1 MNLKDALRR
10 FGQEP
15 TGEQEF
21 AIHFTF
27 DGQPLTARLGDTIAS
42 ALYAAGIRSWRRSRQ
57 GDERGLLCGIGVC
70 FDCLL
75 SVDGVDNL
83 RACQTLLTDG
93 MRVETNLPSQVNDG

>member
-1 MNLKDALRR
+1 MRR
-10 FGQEP
+10 FEQEP
-15 TGEQEF
+15 AGEQEF
-21 AIHFTF
+21 TIHFTF

-42 ALYAAGIRSWRRSRQ
+42 ALYAAGIRAWRRSPQ

-93 MRVETNLPSQVNDG
+93 MRVETNLSVQVNDG